1 MQAFGWYRTLMRH
14 PQYRWLTILGS
25 IIYLV
30 SPLDLSPDV
39 IPVLGQIDDVI
50 LLTLLFSAMS
60 QIFLP
65 SSEQS
70 TYSDASQPS
79 EPFQRPRSSDDPTV
93 KTVDV
98 KATSVD

>member
-39 IPVLGQIDDVI
+39 IPVLGQIDDVV
-50 LLTLLFSAMS
+50 LLMLLFSAVS

-65 SSEQS
+65 SAEGN
-70 TYSDASQPS
+70 YSDASYEAES
-79 EPFQRPRSSDDPTV
+79 FQRPRSSEDPTV

-98 KATSVD
+98 EATSVD

>member
-1 MQAFGWYRTLMRH
+1 MQPFGWYRTLMRH

-39 IPVLGQIDDVI
+39 VPVLGQIDDVI

-65 SSEQS
+65 SADS
-70 TYSDASQPS
+70 TSGSVPPDAES
-79 EPFQRPRSSDDPTV
+79 FQRPRSSDDPTV

>member
-1 MQAFGWYRTLMRH
+1 MQPFGWYRTLMRH

-30 SPLDLSPDV
+30 SPLDLFPDV
-39 IPVLGQIDDVI
+39 IPILGQIDDVI

-65 SSEQS
+65 SSKPS
-70 TYSDASQPS
+70 YGDAYDQAESS
-79 EPFQRPRSSDDPTV
+79 QRPRSSDDPTV

>member
-1 MQAFGWYRTLMRH
+1 MQPFGWYRTLMRH
-14 PQYRWLTILGS
+14 PQYRWLAILGS

-39 IPVLGQIDDVI
+39 IPVLGQIDDVV

-65 SSEQS
+65 SSEPA
-70 TYSDASQPS
+70 YGKDAR
-79 EPFQRPRSSDDPTV
+79 EADPFRRPRSSDDPSV

-98 KATSVD
+98 QSTSVD

>member
-1 MQAFGWYRTLMRH
+1 MQPFGWYRTLMRH

-39 IPVLGQIDDVI
+39 IPVLGQLDDVV
-50 LLTLLFSAMS
+50 LLMLLFSAVS

-65 SSEQS
+65 SAETNYENEAYGADS
-70 TYSDASQPS
+70 
-79 EPFQRPRSSDDPTV
+79 FQRPRSSEDPTV

-98 KATSVD
+98 EATSVD

>member
-1 MQAFGWYRTLMRH
+1 MQAFDWYRSLMRH

-39 IPVLGQIDDVI
+39 IPILGQIDDVV
-50 LLTLLFSAMS
+50 LLFLLFSAVS

-65 SSEQS
+65 GSETGYGDTS
-70 TYSDASQPS
+70 NGESAY
-79 EPFQRPRSSDDPTV
+79 QRPRSSDDPSV
-93 KTVDV
+93 QTVDV